1 MNVVHFGAGNIGRG
15 FIAPILIDSN
25 QIKDFYFVDSNKQ
38 LIDSLKKNA
47 QYKVIE
53 LNEESKT
60 KVYKNFKALSSSE
73 IDLIDK
79 KIVSII
85 TTSISSTN
93 LKYIKDSVISII
105 KAKEAINQTLIIMCC
120 ENGEKVSS
128 YFAQIIKQEYKYDN
142 DLIKFIDVMVDRI
155 VPNEKVLSLDVKVEP
170 YFSWVVDN
178 KNWPENISKIKG
190 MTFTNNIDADI
201 CKKVWMLNGTHASL
215 AWKEW
220 QLSKFNNPIIVNV
233 LNSKDKNEL
242 NDFLNNY
249 LKEISNVIEV
259 VFNYDKKEL
268 ESFVE
273 AVKKRFK
280 NPFIKDEFVRV
291 ARNTIKKIQLDERI
305 IKPLLL
311 GIDNNLEVKF
321 IKQSLRNALSYN
333 NKEDEDGLKI
343 QDFLDKNY
351 TLQDI
356 AKELIENVNADII
369 EKIL

>member
-25 QIKDFYFVDSNKQ
+25 QIKEFYFVDSNKE
-38 LIDSLKKNA
+38 LIDSLKNIA

-53 LNEESKT
+53 LNEENKT
-60 KVYKNFKALSSSE
+60 KIYKNFKALNSSD
-73 IDLIDK
+73 IDLINK
-79 KIVSII
+79 KTVSII
-85 TTSISSTN
+85 TTSISSVN

-105 KAKEAINQTLIIMCC
+105 KEKEAVKQTLIIMCC

-128 YFAQIIKQEYKYDN
+128 YFAQIIKQDYQYDD

-178 KNWPENISKIKG
+178 EKWPENINKIKG
-190 MTFTNNIDADI
+190 MTYTNDIDADI

-220 QLSKFNNPIIVNV
+220 QLSKFNNPIIVDV
-233 LNSKDKNEL
+233 LNSNDNNEL
-242 NDFLNNY
+242 NNFLKNY
-249 LKEISNVIEV
+249 LKEMSDIIEV
-259 VFNYDKKEL
+259 VFKYDKKEL
-268 ESFVE
+268 KSFVE
-273 AVKKRFK
+273 TLIKRFK
-280 NPFIKDEFVRV
+280 NPFIRDEFSRV
-291 ARNTIKKIQLDERI
+291 ARNTIKKIQLDERV

-311 GIDNNLEVKF
+311 GIDNNLEVKY
-321 IKQSLRNALSYN
+321 IKQSLINALSYN

-343 QDFLDKNY
+343 QNLLDKNY
-351 TLQDI
+351 KVKDI
-356 AKELIENVNADII
+356 AKELIENINDYILN
-369 EKIL
+369 KIL